1 MGDFYI
7 DNVKVKGIF
16 DIPPFQPVK
25 DTYVLPSD
33 SSFRLDVYYKK
44 LGNNK
49 KSQ

>member
-16 DIPPFQPVK
+16 DIPPYIPVK

-33 SSFRLDVYYKK
+33 CSLRLDVYYKK
-44 LGNNK
+44 LADNK